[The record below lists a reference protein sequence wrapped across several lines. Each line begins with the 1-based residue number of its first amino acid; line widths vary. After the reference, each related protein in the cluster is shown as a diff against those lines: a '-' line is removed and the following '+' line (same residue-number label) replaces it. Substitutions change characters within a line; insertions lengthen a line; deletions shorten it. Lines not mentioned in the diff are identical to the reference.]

1 MFKHDKLGYNQ
12 NWLDKTY
19 FVKAVDAV
27 TEETFSLKA
36 KSSIE
41 KAWEE
46 NVEDLKK
53 EIGEVLAMPDV
64 ILDPNF
70 EEVYAALKAAKKDDD
85 DWQTSF
91 GTAILAYFR

>member
-41 KAWEE
+41 KEWEE
-46 NVEDLKK
+46 NVDDLRK
-53 EIGEVLAMPDV
+53 EIGEVLNMPDV

-70 EEVYAALKAAKKDDD
+70 EEVYAALKAAKKGDD
-85 DWQTSF
+85 DWQQSF